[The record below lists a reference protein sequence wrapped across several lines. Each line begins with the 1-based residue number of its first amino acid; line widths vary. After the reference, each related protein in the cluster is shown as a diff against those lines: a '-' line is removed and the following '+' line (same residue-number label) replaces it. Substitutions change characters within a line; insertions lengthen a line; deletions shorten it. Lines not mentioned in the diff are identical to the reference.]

1 MLKQDAT
8 ERGTG
13 FFKKNLETMP
23 HKKRIEYLNR
33 RLRGIIQY
41 ANKHSVVLRSKFL
54 TTPRGYGKVGS
65 IIEWRSG

>member
-1 MLKQDAT
+1 MRKQEVT

-33 RLRGIIQY
+33 RLRGIIKY
-41 ANKHSVVLRSKFL
+41 ASKHSVAFRNRLDS
-54 TTPRGYGKVGS
+54 VGL
-65 IIEWRSG
+65 EPKEMR